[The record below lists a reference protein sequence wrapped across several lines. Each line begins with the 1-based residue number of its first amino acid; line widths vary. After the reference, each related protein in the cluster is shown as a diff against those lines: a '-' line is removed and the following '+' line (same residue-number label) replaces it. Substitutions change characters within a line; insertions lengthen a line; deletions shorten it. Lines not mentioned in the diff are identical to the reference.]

1 MDDSKAAT
9 DLSEF
14 TPIYRLAVKATFWN
28 LQMESGQSKSVE
40 HQRPSAEENQASLDH
55 SHFACCILQA
65 GGSAHWSLP
74 YPDFMKKQCKKDITS
89 ISPEKTLVNSFLVK
103 LLFWSSQMMCW
114 ITQLFIPPPPLKYMH
129 VQRLVSIQKPYG
141 VNRGSTLLH
150 LQWEQRQMQDIF
162 LPTEGWV
169 GQHSTSFICNVHWSP

>member
-65 GGSAHWSLP
+65 GGSSHWSLP

-114 ITQLFIPPPPLKYMH
+114 ITQLFIPPPPQIHARSKTSLNPEALWCK
-129 VQRLVSIQKPYG
+129 QRLHSFASAMGTASNARHFFANRRVSRPA
-141 VNRGSTLLH
+141 
-150 LQWEQRQMQDIF
+150 
-162 LPTEGWV
+162 
-169 GQHSTSFICNVHWSP
+169 